1 MSRYPY
7 NAGRRSPQSG
17 LTLIEL
23 MISMTIGLVIL
34 GAVAYLYLGTRQTFR
49 MAEGMSRIQE
59 NARYAMEILARDV
72 RMAGYIGC
80 GNMRNVLLNTIAN
93 PPTPSLSVANAV
105 TGNDSGSGPASI
117 DGITRPAGDTISIM
131 GAFGG
136 GVPLDGNLL
145 PSNANVQLVGNP
157 YGFTANDV
165 LVVTNCTNA
174 DMFRATNV
182 SASGA
187 ITTIAHSESSNT
199 GKRIGSYGA
208 DAFVFKMEQYTY
220 FIGTNPANLRSLYR
234 SSLTQG
240 VVELVENVQ
249 DMQIRYG
256 IDSNDDGAADGYITA
271 SGLTAATWEQVVS
284 AQINL
289 LLVSPED
296 GLTPSSQTYTL
307 DGVTTTAADRRLYQV
322 ITTTIGIRNRLP

>member
-7 NAGRRSPQSG
+7 NASQRSPQSG

-59 NARYAMEILARDV
+59 NGRYAMEVLARDV

-93 PPTPSLSVANAV
+93 PPIPDLSVANAV
-105 TGNDSGSGPASI
+105 TGNDSDSGPASI

-182 SASGA
+182 SASGS
-187 ITTIAHSESSNT
+187 ITTIAHSNSSNT
-199 GKRIGSYGA
+199 GNRIGSYGA
-208 DAFVFKMEQYTY
+208 DAFVFKVERYTY

-256 IDSNDDGAADGYITA
+256 IDSNDDGAADSYITA